1 MLKMLQLS
9 DDRTLRSFLQN
20 SFSRVTGPVAD
31 EILANSK
38 LTGDTKPKDVT
49 HQQVELLMKGI
60 VATKIMA
67 PPTDCIA
74 PIGDE
79 LLVKGLKKEVQAEFY
94 ASVSRS
100 PQVYR
105 GNPFAIEVAIA
116 YGGSIPPEGQ
126 VNIMRFAN
134 KVPLLYQPGA
144 CAISKAVQETSWKPY
159 GLGQSGESTPTGP
172 AVIIVHMAS
181 IWVPFTSE
189 AKEAIAHYEDII
201 KEMKLALQEAGR
213 QLAKYTSK
221 KNKMQSQL
229 ARANLFERY
238 MPEVA
243 HSLAKLA
250 EVDEKKLKESF
261 EKMIKRGEIQQA
273 IHGMKA
279 TNEEF
284 DEDFASIGK
293 DDGDESDEEGK
304 LAKKGKSAKKGKEA
318 EQEKSV
324 PHKKTKQA
332 TLGAQ
337 A

>member
-1 MLKMLQLS
+1 
-9 DDRTLRSFLQN
+9 
-20 SFSRVTGPVAD
+20 
-31 EILANSK
+31 
-38 LTGDTKPKDVT
+38 
-49 HQQVELLMKGI
+49 
-60 VATKIMA
+60 MA

-74 PIGDE
+74 PLGEE

-100 PQVYR
+100 PAVYR
-105 GNPFAIEVAIA
+105 GNPFVIEVAIA
-116 YGGSIPPEGQ
+116 YGGQIPPEGQ
-126 VNIMRFAN
+126 VNVMRFAN

-144 CAISKAVQETSWKPY
+144 CAITKAIQETSWKAY
-159 GLGQSGESTPTGP
+159 GLGQSGESVPTGP
-172 AVIIVHMAS
+172 AVLVVHMAS

-238 MPEVA
+238 MPEVV
-243 HSLAKLA
+243 HSLSRLA
-250 EVDEKKLKESF
+250 DTDEKHLKEAF
-261 EKMIKRGEIQQA
+261 EKMIKRSEIQEA

-279 TNEEF
+279 ANEEY

-293 DDGDESDEEGK
+293 DNAEDDEEGEHDGDGEGRGEVK
-304 LAKKGKSAKKGKEA
+304 RKSTKKSAKKSADKTKKAKGTSDDVDE
-318 EQEKSV
+318 EKPAV

-332 TLGAQ
+332 TLGEEQ
-337 A
+337 